1 MSILHKERGKV
12 KEVDHVYVNKSN
24 YPYFQNLV
32 NGPGIF
38 GAANNNRQQNGMLQ
52 NYYHIQFSKE
62 DKLDIRKTKTGQ
74 YSHGTCRCFVI
85 PPTNRIGV
93 CVCGGGILKSA
104 ERWVV
109 CW

>member
-1 MSILHKERGKV
+1 VSILHKERGKV

-52 NYYHIQFSKE
+52 NYCLHFSK
-62 DKLDIRKTKTGQ
+62 LI
-74 YSHGTCRCFVI
+74 S
-85 PPTNRIGV
+85 
-93 CVCGGGILKSA
+93 
-104 ERWVV
+104 
-109 CW
+109 